1 MLAGDADLAIAD
13 LPAQQGAGGFGLAMG
28 LARRG
33 MARTTGRRMAEPLS
47 GQRAI
52 RWEALPALLPFAPGF
67 GIEVAMTIDALH
79 AGLRV
84 VEVEVDLHHNPTG
97 KDLSGLLH
105 RARQARAIAR
115 ELTRRKAWRPT
126 QTPADGGSPDW
137 EGSPGGQGGG
147 GAFHSPPANRGPRG
161 QGEVM
166 RALPVALCGV
176 LVGWG
181 IGFWAAPQV
190 LAGLARSSLARVNY
204 RKREVVAGLGLL
216 LPIGLLVWA
225 APLGVAARVDPLRA
239 VRAGLLAPSGLA
251 VVVAGLSFVVLGLV
265 DDLVE
270 DPGGS
275 RGFRGHLR
283 ALAAGR
289 LTGGGIKLLGGGLAG
304 LLVASLATPGDR
316 PAWAVLLGGLVVA
329 SAANT
334 ANLLDL
340 RPGRCAKVF
349 LPLWV
354 VGCLLDPG
362 GGAWSAGLAGAAL
375 AALPF
380 DLREEG
386 MLGDAGANALG
397 AVVGTL
403 FLAGPIWLL
412 WAAAAVLLALQLA
425 SERVSFSRVIEANR
439 VLRAADRLGRRG
451 T

>member
-1 MLAGDADLAIAD
+1 
-13 LPAQQGAGGFGLAMG
+13 
-28 LARRG
+28 
-33 MARTTGRRMAEPLS
+33 
-47 GQRAI
+47 
-52 RWEALPALLPFAPGF
+52 
-67 GIEVAMTIDALH
+67 
-79 AGLRV
+79 
-84 VEVEVDLHHNPTG
+84 
-97 KDLSGLLH
+97 
-105 RARQARAIAR
+105 
-115 ELTRRKAWRPT
+115 
-126 QTPADGGSPDW
+126 
-137 EGSPGGQGGG
+137 
-147 GAFHSPPANRGPRG
+147 
-161 QGEVM
+161 M

-216 LPIGLLVWA
+216 LPLGLLVWA
-225 APLGVAARVDPLRA
+225 APLAVAARADPLRA

-251 VVVAGLSFVVLGLV
+251 VVVAGLAFVVLGLV

-283 ALAAGR
+283 ALASGR
-289 LTGGGIKLLGGGLAG
+289 LTGGGIKLLGGALAG
-304 LLVASLATPGDR
+304 LLVASLAIPGDR

-329 SAANT
+329 SVANT
-334 ANLLDL
+334 ANL

-354 VGCLLDPG
+354 AGCLLDPG

-403 FLAGPIWLL
+403 LLAGPTWLL

-425 SERVSFSRVIEANR
+425 SERVSFTRVIEGNR

-451 T
+451 P

>member
-1 MLAGDADLAIAD
+1 
-13 LPAQQGAGGFGLAMG
+13 
-28 LARRG
+28 
-33 MARTTGRRMAEPLS
+33 
-47 GQRAI
+47 
-52 RWEALPALLPFAPGF
+52 
-67 GIEVAMTIDALH
+67 
-79 AGLRV
+79 
-84 VEVEVDLHHNPTG
+84 
-97 KDLSGLLH
+97 
-105 RARQARAIAR
+105 
-115 ELTRRKAWRPT
+115 
-126 QTPADGGSPDW
+126 
-137 EGSPGGQGGG
+137 
-147 GAFHSPPANRGPRG
+147 
-161 QGEVM
+161 M
-166 RALPVALCGV
+166 RALPIAVCGV

-181 IGFWAAPQV
+181 VGFWAAPQV

-204 RKREVVAGLGLL
+204 RQHEVVAGLGLL
-216 LPIGLLVWA
+216 LPIGLLAWA
-225 APLGVAARVDPLRA
+225 APLAVAARVDPLRA
-239 VRAGLLAPSGLA
+239 ARAGLLAPSGLA
-251 VVVAGLSFVVLGLV
+251 VVVAGLAFVVLGLV

-270 DPGGS
+270 DPGGR

-289 LTGGGIKLLGGGLAG
+289 LTGGGIKLLGGALAG
-304 LLVASLATPGDR
+304 LLAASMATPPDR

-340 RPGRCAKVF
+340 RPGRCVKVF

-354 VGCLLDPG
+354 VDCVIDPG

-403 FLAGPIWLL
+403 LLAGPLWLV
-412 WAAAAVLLALQLA
+412 WAAAAVLVALQLA
-425 SERVSFSRVIEANR
+425 SERVSFSQVIEGNR

-451 T
+451 P

>member
-1 MLAGDADLAIAD
+1 
-13 LPAQQGAGGFGLAMG
+13 
-28 LARRG
+28 
-33 MARTTGRRMAEPLS
+33 
-47 GQRAI
+47 
-52 RWEALPALLPFAPGF
+52 
-67 GIEVAMTIDALH
+67 
-79 AGLRV
+79 
-84 VEVEVDLHHNPTG
+84 
-97 KDLSGLLH
+97 
-105 RARQARAIAR
+105 
-115 ELTRRKAWRPT
+115 
-126 QTPADGGSPDW
+126 
-137 EGSPGGQGGG
+137 
-147 GAFHSPPANRGPRG
+147 
-161 QGEVM
+161 M

-181 IGFWAAPQV
+181 VGFWAAPQV
-190 LAGLARSSLARVNY
+190 LAGLAGSSLVRVNY

-216 LPIGLLVWA
+216 LPVGLLVWA

-239 VRAGLLAPSGLA
+239 ARAGLLAPSGLA
-251 VVVAGLSFVVLGLV
+251 VVVAGLAFLALGLV

-270 DPGGS
+270 DPAGS

-283 ALAAGR
+283 ALTGGR
-289 LTGGGIKLLGGGLAG
+289 LTGGGIKLLGGVLAG
-304 LLVASLATPGDR
+304 LLAASLALPGER

-354 VGCLLDPG
+354 VGCLVDPG

-375 AALPF
+375 AGLPF
-380 DLREEG
+380 DLREQG

-397 AVVGTL
+397 AVAGTL
-403 FLAGPIWLL
+403 LLAGPIWLL
-412 WAAAAVLLALQLA
+412 WAAAAVLVALQLA

>member
-1 MLAGDADLAIAD
+1 
-13 LPAQQGAGGFGLAMG
+13 
-28 LARRG
+28 
-33 MARTTGRRMAEPLS
+33 
-47 GQRAI
+47 
-52 RWEALPALLPFAPGF
+52 
-67 GIEVAMTIDALH
+67 
-79 AGLRV
+79 
-84 VEVEVDLHHNPTG
+84 
-97 KDLSGLLH
+97 
-105 RARQARAIAR
+105 
-115 ELTRRKAWRPT
+115 
-126 QTPADGGSPDW
+126 
-137 EGSPGGQGGG
+137 
-147 GAFHSPPANRGPRG
+147 
-161 QGEVM
+161 M
-166 RALPVALCGV
+166 RALPIAVCGV

-181 IGFWAAPQV
+181 VGFWAGPQV

-216 LPIGLLVWA
+216 LPIGLLAWA
-225 APLGVAARVDPLRA
+225 APLGVAARADPLRA
-239 VRAGLLAPSGLA
+239 ARAGLLAPSGLA
-251 VVVAGLSFVVLGLV
+251 VVVAGLAFLILGLV
-265 DDLVE
+265 DDLIE
-270 DPGGS
+270 DPGGR

-289 LTGGGIKLLGGGLAG
+289 LTGGGIKLLGGVLAG
-304 LLVASLATPGDR
+304 LLAASMATPPDR
-316 PAWAVLLGGLVVA
+316 PAWVVLLGGLVVA

-354 VGCLLDPG
+354 AGCVIDPG

-403 FLAGPIWLL
+403 FLAGPMWLV
-412 WAAAAVLLALQLA
+412 WAAAIVLVALQLA
-425 SERVSFSRVIEANR
+425 SERVSFSRVIEGNR

-451 T
+451 A